1 MKYKI
6 CTLPMCE
13 QYITSQNVGKNLN
26 VTLLLLKHPV
36 SECYGIGDENEM
48 SKTVSFNRPHDV
60 CTK

>member
-1 MKYKI
+1 
-6 CTLPMCE
+6 MCE
-13 QYITSQNVGKNLN
+13 QYITSQNVRKNSN

-48 SKTVSFNRPHDV
+48 SKTVSFNRPHNV